1 MAPLLSVPACNLA
14 EFVSRLSAALM
25 NVHDLPAAIR
35 PRSRSF
41 SSDVHRILG
50 TTQSFLRL
58 FAPSSGRHLD
68 PSGRFPMRVFAM
80 EFENS
85 LDLSVKRSIYAHFS
99 EQHWAPIFCGI
110 DQHLNRQ
117 SPFRRIAF
125 RLREFPNI
133 IPGISQCSSRPLTG
147 QRHGLIKRTIPG
159 HCILRKRRKPPGDS
173 SLPGEDSFPRY
184 DVPGTGFKSS
194 EPTFI
199 SSDKVSSATVL

>member
-14 EFVSRLSAALM
+14 EFVSRISAALM
-25 NVHDLPAAIR
+25 NVHDFPAAIR

-58 FAPSSGRHLD
+58 FAPSI
-68 PSGRFPMRVFAM
+68 
-80 EFENS
+80 
-85 LDLSVKRSIYAHFS
+85 SVKRSIYAHFS
-99 EQHWAPIFCGI
+99 EQHWAAVFCGI

-125 RLREFPNI
+125 RLREFHNI

-147 QRHGLIKRTIPG
+147 QGDRLIERAIPG
-159 HCILRKRRKPPGDS
+159 HDAT
-173 SLPGEDSFPRY
+173 PRQNR
-184 DVPGTGFKSS
+184 GFKSGRS
-194 EPTFI
+194 DSFRTACILATCQPSGLVFRDGRRFDSLPI
-199 SSDKVSSATVL
+199 PKPHQRRSLSHGGSSG

>member
-50 TTQSFLRL
+50 TTQSFLR
-58 FAPSSGRHLD
+58 
-68 PSGRFPMRVFAM
+68 
-80 EFENS
+80 
-85 LDLSVKRSIYAHFS
+85 

-159 HCILRKRRKPPGDS
+159 HDAT
-173 SLPGEDSFPRY
+173 PRQNR
-184 DVPGTGFKSS
+184 GFKSGR
-194 EPTFI
+194 
-199 SSDKVSSATVL
+199 SDSFRTACILATCQPLRTRFQRWPPSDSLRHPKRTSGAPGVPHGSYLRDIKAARERAYFGT

>member
-159 HCILRKRRKPPGDS
+159 HCILPKGESRPGIQAS
-173 SLPGEDSFPRY
+173 PGRIRSRATTFRGRVSALSL
-184 DVPGTGFKSS
+184 
-194 EPTFI
+194 
-199 SSDKVSSATVL
+199 

>member
-58 FAPSSGRHLD
+58 FAPSIS
-68 PSGRFPMRVFAM
+68 A
-80 EFENS
+80 
-85 LDLSVKRSIYAHFS
+85 KRSIYAHFS

-110 DQHLNRQ
+110 DQQLNRQ

-125 RLREFPNI
+125 RLREFHNI

-147 QRHGLIKRTIPG
+147 QRHRLIKRTIPG
-159 HCILRKRRKPPGDS
+159 TLHPPQKKKATRGFKPPRG
-173 SLPGEDSFPRY
+173 GF
-184 DVPGTGFKSS
+184 VPALRRRAS
-194 EPTFI
+194 
-199 SSDKVSSATVL
+199 VSYVRLR